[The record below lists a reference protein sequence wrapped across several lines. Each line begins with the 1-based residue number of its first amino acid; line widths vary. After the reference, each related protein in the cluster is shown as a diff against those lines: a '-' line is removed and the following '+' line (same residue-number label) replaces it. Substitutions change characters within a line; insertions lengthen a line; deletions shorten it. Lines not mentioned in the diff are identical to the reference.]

1 MKISHKLGIRMDGS
15 QFLWLWWFT
24 AFTAKNHS
32 PQTFQP
38 AVYDLYFL
46 NLYYNLCLS
55 NHGYILD
62 FKVFC
67 DLFKPSQKSIYSVDL
82 TVVCYLSY
90 VGDDFSQIFCD
101 RGWLWLGIWHHNNL
115 NQRQKRNL
123 RSIFF
128 QECHTRRSRGSKR
141 STIRWNIFSGSNEMF
156 F

>member
-1 MKISHKLGIRMDGS
+1 MFIKSWI
-15 QFLWLWWFT
+15 
-24 AFTAKNHS
+24 HS
-32 PQTFQP
+32 
-38 AVYDLYFL
+38 
-46 NLYYNLCLS
+46 N
-55 NHGYILD
+55 

-82 TVVCYLSY
+82 TVVYYLSY

-156 F
+156 FNDYFINLQTNQITNMVWISCQYVRGGFTNSVTKSEIILAHCYCKV